1 MNRLLFATLTAFGR
15 AFLVAFLLAA
25 TGILTAPN
33 LSAAIAMSVA
43 ALVGALSMGLR
54 AIQVFIPKLSFATIL
69 PQPFAAWADSF
80 TRAFLASFIT
90 LLTGW
95 LAAPDW
101 SNSKAAITGIVV
113 GALTMGVRALQGLF
127 TSGDSPAPNAG
138 A

>member
-1 MNRLLFATLTAFGR
+1 MNKFLFATLTAFGR
-15 AFLVAFLLAA
+15 AFGIAFLLAA
-25 TGILTAPN
+25 TGILTAPDQKT
-33 LSAAIAMSVA
+33 AIAMSFA
-43 ALVGALSMGLR
+43 ALIGAFVMGLR
-54 AIQVFIPKLSFATIL
+54 AIQVFIPQLSFASIL

-101 SNSKAAITGIVV
+101 SNSKAALTGVII

-127 TSGDSPAPNAG
+127 TPGDSPLPEIG
-138 A
+138 K